1 MSHDTSTTAHAASSS
16 ALMIAALGVVFGDIG
31 TSPLYAMRECFHGT
45 HGIPISE
52 ANVFGVLSMMC
63 WAIALVVALK
73 YVTFIMRAD
82 NQGEGGILALLALTR
97 ENRQKNQNKIW
108 QRALITMGVIGAAL
122 FYGDSMITPAIS
134 VLSAVEGLQVIAP
147 SFKPYVVPITVMVLI
162 GLFAVQPF
170 GTSKVGAFFGPVM
183 LLWFGTLAVLG
194 FIQAIQYP
202 IIFTAIS
209 PHYALHF
216 IATSPLIAFLVLGAV
231 FLTLTGAEALYA
243 DMGHFGRPPI
253 QKAWFY
259 VVMPALLMNY
269 FGQGSLLM
277 LYPDFA
283 ADPFYRLAPD
293 WGLPLLVL
301 LATAATVIA
310 SQAVIS
316 GAFSMTLQATR
327 LGFAP
332 RFQIV
337 HTSEGEQGQIYI
349 PRINWFLLMAVLA
362 LVFLFKSSNALSS
375 AYGIAVATTMMIDT
389 ILAFNI
395 LQLFCKS
402 KISCFLSRSLFII
415 FLCVDVAFF
424 SANTTKI
431 LDGGWFPI
439 LMAAGLFM
447 LMISWKKGRS
457 VLAHK
462 LKSEWTVSDFVEN
475 VAVSVPRVDG
485 IAVFMTADPDS
496 IPHSLIH
503 NLKHNKVLHEK
514 VVIFTVK
521 TENVPYLLDD
531 NERMII
537 NELGGGFYKM
547 TMHYGFKER
556 PNLGEDLPRLGEKA
570 GLEFNMMETT
580 FFLSR
585 ETLVYAKKS
594 SLPFWMRKLF
604 VLMSRNAASPME
616 FFQIPNN
623 RVVEIGEQVAV

>member
-1 MSHDTSTTAHAASSS
+1 MNHETTSTNAPSK
-16 ALMIAALGVVFGDIG
+16 LLIIAALGVVFGDIG
-31 TSPLYAMRECFHGT
+31 TSPLYAMRECFHGA
-45 HGIPISE
+45 HSIPITPE
-52 ANVFGVLSMMC
+52 NVYGVLSMMC
-63 WAIALVVALK
+63 WSVILVVMLK

-82 NQGEGGILALLALTR
+82 NQGEGGILALLALTK
-97 ENRQKNQNKIW
+97 ENHQKNQNKTW
-108 QRALITMGVIGAAL
+108 QRILITLGVIGAAL

-147 SFKPYVVPITVMVLI
+147 SFQPYVIPITIGIII
-162 GLFAVQPF
+162 GLFGIQPF
-170 GTSKVGAFFGPVM
+170 GTSKVGSFFGPVM
-183 LLWFGTLAVLG
+183 LLWFSTLG
-194 FIQAIQYP
+194 FLGVFHAVQNPTIFSAINPY
-202 IIFTAIS
+202 
-209 PHYALHF
+209 YALYF
-216 IATSPLIAFLVLGAV
+216 ISSSPFIAFLVLSSV
-231 FLTLTGAEALYA
+231 FLTVTGAEALYA
-243 DMGHFGRPPI
+243 DMGHFGRSPI
-253 QKAWFY
+253 RRAWFY
-259 VVMPALLMNY
+259 VVMPGLLLNY
-269 FGQGSLLM
+269 FGQGALL
-277 LYPDFA
+277 LSNPQVA
-283 ADPFYRLAPD
+283 ENLFYHLAPN
-293 WGLPLLVL
+293 WGLPFLVL

-349 PRINWFLLMAVLA
+349 PRINWFLLMAVIS
-362 LVFLFKSSNALSS
+362 LVLLFKSSSNLAS
-375 AYGIAVATTMMIDT
+375 AYGIAVATTMLIDT
-389 ILAFNI
+389 ILAFSI
-395 LQLFCKS
+395 LKLFCTNRITCLL
-402 KISCFLSRSLFII
+402 ISALFII
-415 FLCVDVAFF
+415 FLCIDFAFF

-439 LMAAGLFM
+439 LIAGSLFM
-447 LMISWKKGRS
+447 LMISWKRGRS
-457 VLAHK
+457 ILSHK

-475 VAVSVPRVDG
+475 IAVSVPRVDG
-485 IAVFMTADPDS
+485 TAVFMTADPDA

-521 TENVPYLLDD
+521 TENVPYLLNDR
-531 NERMII
+531 ERMII
-537 NELGGGFYKM
+537 TELGGGFYKM

-570 GLEFNMMETT
+570 GLEFTMMETT

-585 ETLVYAKKS
+585 ETIVYAKKS
-594 SLPFWMRKLF
+594 KLPFWMRKLF

>member
-1 MSHDTSTTAHAASSS
+1 MTHKTSTDSHISSS
-16 ALMIAALGVVFGDIG
+16 NVLMIAALGVVFGDIG
-31 TSPLYAMRECFHGT
+31 TSPLYAMRECFHGA
-45 HGIPISE
+45 HSIPLTPY
-52 ANVFGVLSMMC
+52 NVFGVLSMMC
-63 WAIALVVALK
+63 WSIAMVVALK

-97 ENRQKNQNKIW
+97 ENRKPNQNRAW
-108 QRALITMGVIGAAL
+108 QRILMTMGVMGAAL

-134 VLSAVEGLQVIAP
+134 VLSAVEGLEVIAP
-147 SFKPYVVPITVMVLI
+147 FFEPYVVPITVVILI

-170 GTSKVGAFFGPVM
+170 GTSKVGAFFGPIM
-183 LLWFGTLAVLG
+183 LLWFGTLAFLG
-194 FIQAIQYP
+194 FVQAIEYP
-202 IIFTAIS
+202 AIFAAIS
-209 PHYALHF
+209 PHYALEF
-216 IATSPLIAFLVLGAV
+216 IITSPLIAFLVLGAV
-231 FLTLTGAEALYA
+231 FLTVTGAEALYA

-253 QKAWFY
+253 QKAWFF

-269 FGQGSLLM
+269 FGQGALILSN
-277 LYPDFA
+277 PA
-283 ADPFYRLAPD
+283 WASDPFYRLAPE
-293 WGLPLLVL
+293 WGLPFLVL

-349 PRINWFLLMAVLA
+349 PRINWFLLVAVLS
-362 LVFLFKSSNALSS
+362 LVFLFKSSNNLSS
-375 AYGIAVATTMMIDT
+375 AYGIAVATTMVIDT
-389 ILAFNI
+389 VLAFNI

-402 KISCFLSRSLFII
+402 KLSCFLSRGLFLL
-415 FLCVDVAFF
+415 FLCVDIAFF

-447 LMISWKKGRS
+447 LMISWKKGRAI
-457 VLAHK
+457 LAYK
-462 LKSEWTVSDFVEN
+462 LKSEWSVKDFVEN
-475 VAVSVPRVDG
+475 VAVAVPRVDG
-485 IAVFMTADPDS
+485 IAIFMTADPDS

-521 TENVPYLLDD
+521 TVNMPYIRNDK
-531 NERMII
+531 ERLEIT
-537 NELGGGFYKM
+537 ELGGGFYKM
-547 TMHYGFKER
+547 IMYYGFKER
-556 PNLGEDLPRLGEKA
+556 PNLGEDLPRLGLDA

-594 SLPFWMRKLF
+594 VLPIWTRKLF

-623 RVVEIGEQVAV
+623 RVVEIGEQIAV

>member
-1 MSHDTSTTAHAASSS
+1 MSHDTSNHAHATTST

-31 TSPLYAMRECFHGT
+31 TSPLYAMRECFHGA
-45 HGIPISE
+45 HGIPINE

-63 WAIALVVALK
+63 WSIALVVALK

-97 ENRQKNQNKIW
+97 ENRKKNQNKTL
-108 QRALITMGVIGAAL
+108 QRTLITMGVIGAAL

-134 VLSAVEGLQVIAP
+134 VLSAVEGLEVVAP
-147 SFKPYVVPITVMVLI
+147 FFKPYIVPITVAIII
-162 GLFAVQPF
+162 GLFLVQPF

-183 LLWFGTLAVLG
+183 LVWFSTLAILG
-194 FIQAIQYP
+194 LLQAIKYP
-202 IIFTAIS
+202 MIFTAIS

-216 IATSPLIAFLVLGAV
+216 ISTAPLTAFLVLGAV

-253 QKAWFY
+253 QKAWFF

-293 WGLPLLVL
+293 WGIPFLVL

-349 PRINWFLLMAVLA
+349 PRINWFLLLAVLT
-362 LVFLFKSSNALSS
+362 LVFLFRSSNALSS
-375 AYGIAVATTMMIDT
+375 AYGIAVATTMAIDT

-395 LQLFCKS
+395 LQIFCKS
-402 KISCFLSRSLFII
+402 KISCFFSRALFLV
-415 FLCVDVAFF
+415 FLCVDIAFF

-439 LMAAGLFM
+439 LIASGLFM
-447 LMISWKKGRS
+447 LMISWKKGRT
-457 VLAHK
+457 VLANK
-462 LKSEWTVSDFVEN
+462 LKSEWSVSDFVEN
-475 VAVSVPRVDG
+475 IATSVPRVAG
-485 IAVFMTADPDS
+485 TAVFMTADPDS
-496 IPHSLIH
+496 IPHSLVH

-521 TENVPYLLDD
+521 TENVPYLLNDD
-531 NERMII
+531 GRMNIT
-537 NELGGGFYKM
+537 ELGEGFYRM

-585 ETLVYAKKS
+585 ETIIYSKKS

-616 FFQIPNN
+616 FFQIPSN
-623 RVVEIGEQVAV
+623 RVVEIGEQIAV

>member
-1 MSHDTSTTAHAASSS
+1 
-16 ALMIAALGVVFGDIG
+16 MIAALGVVFGDIG
-31 TSPLYAMRECFHGT
+31 TSPLYAMRECFHGA
-45 HGIPISE
+45 HSIPLTQD
-52 ANVFGVLSMMC
+52 NVFGVLSMMC
-63 WAIALVVALK
+63 WSIAMVVALK
-73 YVTFIMRAD
+73 YVIFIMRAD
-82 NQGEGGILALLALTR
+82 NQGEGGILALLALTK
-97 ENRQKNQNKIW
+97 ENRKPNQNRAW
-108 QRALITMGVIGAAL
+108 QRTLMTMGVIGAAL

-134 VLSAVEGLQVIAP
+134 VLSAVEGLEVIAP
-147 SFKPYVVPITVMVLI
+147 FFEPYVLPITVIILI

-183 LLWFGTLAVLG
+183 LLWFSTLGILG
-194 FIQAIQYP
+194 FFQAIQYP
-202 IIFTAIS
+202 TIFAAIS
-209 PHYALHF
+209 PHYALEF
-216 IATSPLIAFLVLGAV
+216 IITSPLIAFLVLGAV
-231 FLTLTGAEALYA
+231 FLTVTGAEALYA

-253 QKAWFY
+253 QKAWFL

-269 FGQGSLLM
+269 FGQGALILTHEK
-277 LYPDFA
+277 FA
-283 ADPFYRLAPD
+283 SDPFYHLAPA
-293 WGLPLLVL
+293 WGLPFLVL

-349 PRINWFLLMAVLA
+349 PRINWFLLAAVLS
-362 LVFLFKSSNALSS
+362 LVFIFKTSNNLSS
-375 AYGIAVATTMMIDT
+375 AYGIAVATTMVIDT

-395 LQLFCKS
+395 LQLFCKN
-402 KISCFLSRSLFII
+402 KFACFFSRGLFIL
-415 FLCVDVAFF
+415 FLCIDVAFF

-439 LMAAGLFM
+439 LMASALFM
-447 LMISWKKGRS
+447 LMISWKKGRTI
-457 VLAHK
+457 LAYK
-462 LKSEWTVSDFVEN
+462 LRSEWTVKDFVEN
-475 VAVSVPRVDG
+475 VAVNVPRVDG
-485 IAVFMTADPDS
+485 IAIFMTADPDS

-514 VVIFTVK
+514 IVIFTVK
-521 TENVPYLLDD
+521 TENVPYLLNDQ
-531 NERMII
+531 ERLHIT
-537 NELGGGFYKM
+537 ELGGGFYKM

-556 PNLGEDLPRLGEKA
+556 PNLGEDLPRLGLDA

-594 SLPFWMRKLF
+594 VLPFWMRKLF
-604 VLMSRNAASPME
+604 ILMSRNAASPME